1 MQVKILLKMS
11 FKMMINSLVEIKID
25 PLPMWV
31 KVLSCIAWRTSLSLT
46 SLPSIYGAIRELLL
60 GNAPCTKHTHVAV
73 TFKETEESRMTAE
86 TRGYRSRLSLESRP
100 FKMPVLMRRL
110 GRLEKKR

>member
-11 FKMMINSLVEIKID
+11 FKMMINSLVEIKTD

-31 KVLSCIAWRTSLSLT
+31 KVLSCIAWRTSLSLI
-46 SLPSIYGAIRELLL
+46 SLPSIYGAIRVLLL
-60 GNAPCTKHTHVAV
+60 GNAPYTKHTHVAV

-100 FKMPVLMRRL
+100 FKIPVLMRRL
-110 GRLEKKR
+110 G